1 MALSVGGVPDKSKVP
16 AFDVATVVMSVT
28 TVTKGTNCEGGR
40 GGGQASFTPT
50 LAGGLLKLDRN
61 ATIFACESPF
71 RVKTRIYRVATL
83 TPASP
88 QSADMPRQ
96 AQALP
101 YSSNLCWGLVLAGI
115 LIPIAFAESEPA

>member
-1 MALSVGGVPDKSKVP
+1 MIGNSIVSAQTSTLIGAETGIKSIAAVH
-16 AFDVATVVMSVT
+16 SQ
-28 TVTKGTNCEGGR
+28 CLR
-40 GGGQASFTPT
+40 W
-50 LAGGLLKLDRN
+50 
-61 ATIFACESPF
+61 
-71 RVKTRIYRVATL
+71 VKTRIYRTATL

-101 YSSNLCWGLVLAGI
+101 YSSNLCWGLVLAGM